1 MGRGAWWAT
10 VHGVAK
16 SQTYH
21 GHTRDTGSHI
31 TIRAEVEVM
40 LQPPAADRRQGR
52 IPSQSLQ
59 EEQSAQAS
67 SLSTGSE
74 HIPIVSSIQFVVLC

>member
-1 MGRGAWWAT
+1 MDRGAWGAT
-10 VHGVAK
+10 VHGVSK

-31 TIRAEVEVM
+31 TIKAEVEVM

>member
-1 MGRGAWWAT
+1 M
-10 VHGVAK
+10 
-16 SQTYH
+16 
-21 GHTRDTGSHI
+21 

-74 HIPIVSSIQFVVLC
+74 HTPIVSSIQFVVLC

>member
-1 MGRGAWWAT
+1 MYSLSLPPLRLHQAELQMAQQENRRLNLELQE
-10 VHGVAK
+10 AK
-16 SQTYH
+16 
-21 GHTRDTGSHI
+21 
-31 TIRAEVEVM
+31 
-40 LQPPAADRRQGR
+40 DR
-52 IPSQSLQ
+52 Q